1 MPNVRTTPA
10 ADVSREFQTG
20 LPPDV
25 RTRPYISFDFIN
37 YSVTPTLAPGASEE
51 IEIYAPPGYIY
62 EVENVYLRAY
72 APPGATSGQ
81 HFIRL
86 QTLGAIHVVKGTS
99 NYDRLVEFIYSHWL
113 SAGVQAWPPD
123 DQLLAIQSCVADV
136 NRPIKFVYD
145 NQTDADQTNTRVVQ
159 LVVRRT
165 KV

>member
-37 YSVTPTLAPGASEE
+37 YSVTPTLAPGASE
-51 IEIYAPPGYIY
+51 

-136 NRPIKFVYD
+136 NRPIKFRIMPVSFSWWSEGRKF
-145 NQTDADQTNTRVVQ
+145 NTNI
-159 LVVRRT
+159 
-165 KV
+165 